1 MSLTVL
7 NTSNVDHT
15 TDLIV
20 QVLKQL
26 SRWIAW
32 SHNAKRS
39 YRTQIF
45 ALCFGRSSCGASP
58 RLTMF
63 GNSNQHL
70 TGKQDYSATFV
81 HLDDRCRRTVSLCY
95 RCRIV
100 CFTLPR
106 SRLIRFRSSRDDEDD
121 PTVVRLLFRCLSR
134 TYIEVVVRG
143 AQWITSD
150 TLIEPNI
157 TIVISPPK

>member
-1 MSLTVL
+1 MLTTLLIQLCRYL
-7 NTSNVDHT
+7 NSCRDGLPGHT
-15 TDLIV
+15 MP
-20 QVLKQL
+20 
-26 SRWIAW
+26 
-32 SHNAKRS
+32 KRS

-70 TGKQDYSATFV
+70 TGQQDYSATFV

-121 PTVVRLLFRCLSR
+121 PTVARLLFRCLPR

-143 AQWITSD
+143 AQ
-150 TLIEPNI
+150 
-157 TIVISPPK
+157 